1 MNLKNRLK
9 KWTLTRLLAKG
20 YVILMVNNSC
30 TRLNQ
35 NAVDTKPVQFQS
47 LPEFESPV
55 TAPGS
60 QSNFLHAL
68 GPSRKPHLPSILQFA
83 PLSGNDDRNNGSPIP
98 PLSAANNV
106 LTESIRFQPL
116 KMIESDTL
124 PTITPPFLEQ
134 GITEFKDTC
143 GISRGLINRV
153 VGGAVAKQGTYPWVA
168 ALGYRDGGGEV
179 LRFFCAGSLI
189 TLKYIVT
196 SAHCINQNLTIARL
210 GAHDLMKV
218 FESTA
223 RDYRIK
229 TTKIHDN
236 FDLVTVANDVAVI
249 ELTAEAD
256 LSGNELQ
263 LSNKGER
270 TCGITRPPQSRIVG
284 GRETHLGSHP
294 YMVALKYW
302 IAWSFEIGCGAC
314 LISSTFVLTA
324 AHCVAD
330 TLETSY
336 FKPRLWAVRVGA
348 CDIESPFETIIEYG
362 VKQAFMHPKF
372 NRRFLKNDIALIKT
386 RRSIIFNAQVSPICL
401 PTDAAFFNQDFVGTR
416 AIVLGWGRTHYG
428 GPRSRVLKAAP
439 VPIVDVQKCRK
450 SYSSAFKGLDLND
463 GIMCAGDGSA
473 DACQSDSGGPLILQV
488 FCYTPRG
495 EVGVCTSLKYC
506 PEIVNLFA
514 RVHPNVAKRYSMESQ
529 HVCGN
534 QVTPDQYPLVCC
546 TIIVKGNNNDDLSVT
561 TPATTTTTATSTTT
575 STTTTTKKP
584 KNDNSSRSIAN
595 ETYTTCDTP
604 DFQSGFCKPL
614 ENCPEL
620 FDKLRRNSGDEE
632 FKKYLRL
639 SHNLCGEEKTIVCC
653 PEINIRNI
661 LNDRS
666 SNASQRYNKLPSEEE
681 GCGLVNLSTTKI
693 VDGDDSEI
701 GAWPWMALIG
711 YDPWSV
717 RPFRCGGTLVS
728 GQHVITAA
736 HCIRH
741 DFHLRSKSYV
751 NTMPYVAGW
760 GYTSQGGAT
769 SPILK
774 QVQLPVLN
782 NEVCRRIYTTLM
794 PHLSAQEYDESVI
807 CAGFV
812 VGGKDTC
819 KGDSGGPLMIPE
831 LYKGITRYYLIGVVS
846 YGHGCGQAPG
856 IYIST
861 QYWMDWI
868 IEQISTM

>member
-1 MNLKNRLK
+1 MNIKR
-9 KWTLTRLLAKG
+9 
-20 YVILMVNNSC
+20 VC
-30 TRLNQ
+30 
-35 NAVDTKPVQFQS
+35 
-47 LPEFESPV
+47 
-55 TAPGS
+55 
-60 QSNFLHAL
+60 
-68 GPSRKPHLPSILQFA
+68 
-83 PLSGNDDRNNGSPIP
+83 
-98 PLSAANNV
+98 V
-106 LTESIRFQPL
+106 LTIFVAF
-116 KMIESDTL
+116 TL
-124 PTITPPFLEQ
+124 
-134 GITEFKDTC
+134 
-143 GISRGLINRV
+143 
-153 VGGAVAKQGTYPWVA
+153 
-168 ALGYRDGGGEV
+168 
-179 LRFFCAGSLI
+179 
-189 TLKYIVT
+189 
-196 SAHCINQNLTIARL
+196 
-210 GAHDLMKV
+210 
-218 FESTA
+218 
-223 RDYRIK
+223 
-229 TTKIHDN
+229 
-236 FDLVTVANDVAVI
+236 
-249 ELTAEAD
+249 
-256 LSGNELQ
+256 GNELQ
-263 LSNKGER
+263 LSNKGEWK
-270 TCGITRPPQSRIVG
+270 CGITRPPQSRIVG

-302 IAWSFEIGCGAC
+302 IAWTFEIGCGAC
-314 LISSTFVLTA
+314 LITSTFVLTA

-330 TLETSY
+330 TLEISY

-362 VKQAFMHPKF
+362 VKQAVMHHKF
-372 NRRFLKNDIALIKT
+372 NRRILANDIALIET
-386 RRSIIFNAQVSPICL
+386 RRPIIFNAQVSPICL

-428 GPRSRVLKAAP
+428 GPRSHVLKEAP
-439 VPIVDVQKCRK
+439 VPIVDLQKCRRT
-450 SYSSAFKGLDLND
+450 YSSAFKGLDFND
-463 GIMCAGDGSA
+463 GVMCAGDGSA
-473 DACQSDSGGPLILQV
+473 DACQSDSGGPLIVQV
-488 FCYTPRG
+488 NLDGTFRSNVLGIVSFGKECNHPEYPGVYTRVPHYIDWIKNHTDLDLDAFAQRLINYREQFCYTPRG
-495 EVGVCTSLKYC
+495 VIGACISLKYC

-529 HVCGN
+529 RVCGN

-546 TIIVKGNNNDDLSVT
+546 TVIVKGNDNNDDLSVT
-561 TPATTTTTATSTTT
+561 SPTTTTTTATSSTTA
-575 STTTTTKKP
+575 STTTTTKRP

-639 SHNLCGEEKTIVCC
+639 SHTLCGEEKTIVCC
-653 PEINIRNI
+653 PEINIKNI

-666 SNASQRYNKLPSEEE
+666 NNASQRYNKLPSEEE

-741 DFHLRSKSYV
+741 DLSFVRLGEYDLTNETETEHMDVNVVKYSIHPEFGRNRRSDMAVLLLEKIVTFSDLIAPICMPTSSHLRSKSYI

-774 QVQLPVLN
+774 QVQLPVLD

-831 LYKGITRYYLIGVVS
+831 LYKGITRYYLIGIVS